1 MTLISRRVC
10 LSGLA
15 CTVAACGNV
24 DAGQAKREAAVRPNL
39 YQCEGCE
46 GVFETNL
53 NSLSS
58 SARIGPAG
66 EPGEPLLLAGTV
78 YQSDG
83 KAPASGVV
91 IYAYQTNVQGLYAN
105 GTNASEWSRRHGKL
119 RGWLKTNADGRY
131 SFETIKPAPYPNENL
146 PAHVHFTV
154 LEPGRRAYWID
165 DIVFDGEFGV
175 TAEYRRAMV
184 NQGGNGIV
192 KLTRTASGMLVAQR
206 DIVLER
212 HAGPSE
218 NLK

>member
-1 MTLISRRVC
+1 VTTISRRVC

-15 CTVAACGNV
+15 CSVAACGNV

-46 GVFETNL
+46 GVFETGL
-53 NSLSS
+53 KALTS

-66 EPGEPLLLAGTV
+66 EPGEPLLLTGTV
-78 YQSDG
+78 FQSDG
-83 KAPASGVV
+83 KTPAAGVV
-91 IYAYQTNVQGLYAN
+91 IYAYQTNAKGLYAN
-105 GTNASEWSRRHGKL
+105 GTNASEWSRRHGRL
-119 RGWLKTNADGRY
+119 RGWLKTGADGSYR
-131 SFETIKPAPYPNENL
+131 FETIKPAPYPNENL

-154 LEPGRRAYWID
+154 LEPGRQPYWID

-175 TAEYRRAMV
+175 TPEYRRAMI

-192 KLTRTASGMLVAQR
+192 KLTRNSSGVLVARR

-212 HAGPSE
+212 HAGPLETS
-218 NLK
+218 K